1 MNILLSD
8 DGLSVF
14 VYGCVWECAC
24 VCKRERERER
34 EREKSDK
41 TNYRRNV
48 QHEMATLDN
57 KIKGNGN

>member
-1 MNILLSD
+1 MD
-8 DGLSVF
+8 VCESVR
-14 VYGCVWECAC
+14 VCV
-24 VCKRERERER
+24 RERERQ
-34 EREKSDK
+34 SDK